1 MPPAVS
7 AEAGAL
13 PEGKGAAA
21 SVAADD
27 GAAASVA
34 ADDGAAASV
43 AADDGAAASV
53 AADDG
58 AAASVAADDGAV
70 VPDDVVVPSGEGSS
84 SLGSAT
90 CPDRMLGVGES
101 LSTNDVPVEADGGVS
116 TAGATSRGSA
126 SSAAVVRPA
135 VTTADTH
142 LPCPVAIEIPPN
154 GFDGP
159 SSASYH

>member
-13 PEGKGAAA
+13 SEGKGAAA
-21 SVAADD
+21 SVTADDAAAASVTPDDGAADD
-27 GAAASVA
+27 GAV
-34 ADDGAAASV
+34 
-43 AADDGAAASV
+43 
-53 AADDG
+53 
-58 AAASVAADDGAV
+58 ASVAADDGAV

-84 SLGSAT
+84 SPGSAT
-90 CPDRMLGVGES
+90 CPDRTLGVGES
-101 LSTNDVPVEADGGVS
+101 LSTNGVLVEADGGVS
-116 TAGATSRGSA
+116 TAGATPRGSA

-142 LPCPVAIEIPPN
+142 LPCPVAIELPPN